1 MNRSLIV
8 AFVLPILA
16 LVLQWLLW
24 SWLTPFIWFFFFP
37 AVFFSARYGGLKN
50 ALISSLV
57 SVCLAWFFFISP
69 QLSWAIDQPS
79 YLYSV
84 GLFLGMGYLIG
95 DAQERFNRQLQRTQ
109 AALAQM
115 HVANDQ
121 ASQANSTFAA
131 IFEQAAVGIAQVALD
146 GRWLQVNH
154 KFTDIVGYS
163 EAELQRENF
172 QHLTY
177 PEDLPTNLAQIQRI
191 LAGEIQ
197 SYTLEKRY
205 QHKDGHLIWVNLT
218 VALVRKPD
226 LTPDYF
232 ISVVEDIHARK
243 LAEAALADSQLA
255 LKEAQR
261 LAGVGSWQWD
271 VNTNKTIW
279 SEEIYRIFGCDSSL
293 PAVGYPD
300 VQQFFTPASW
310 SLLTVKFE
318 QCFEEGIPYECDAE
332 VLAPEGRSRWV
343 IARGNPSFA
352 EDGSVIQL
360 NGTLQDI
367 TKRKSAEL
375 ALLENQAAALETQR
389 QARLAALNLMEDSLA
404 AKAQIEAAN
413 AALRQSEQRLL
424 IAQEGAHVGIWD
436 WDIVNNQNYW
446 SPECERLY
454 GVTAGSLKNNDDWRG
469 RVHPEDLALIDA
481 QWESKIIHGE
491 PFEVEFRMIM
501 DSGETRWLIS
511 KGHAQYDAAG
521 NPVRLTGINLDIS
534 ERKRNEQELSKLAQA
549 VEQSPGSIVITNL
562 NAEIE
567 YVNEAFVN
575 CTGFTR
581 EEVIGQ
587 NPRMLHTGKTPDQTY
602 VALWDTVSKGKTW
615 QGEFINKRKDGSEY
629 VEFAVI
635 TPIRQADGAITHYV
649 AVKEDITEKK
659 HIGEELDHYR
669 HHLEE
674 LVATRTKDLVA
685 ARTLADTANQAK
697 SAFLANMSHEIRT
710 PMNAII
716 GLTYLMRQG
725 IHTAEQGDRLNKIE
739 AAAQHLLSIINDILD
754 LSKIEAGRV
763 ELETTEFSLGAIL
776 DHIRSLITE
785 QAKNKGL
792 TIEVDSDDVPLWLR
806 GDPTRLRQ
814 ALLNYAG
821 NAVKFTEHGT
831 IWLRATL
838 LDENIQG
845 LLIRFEVQDSGIGIA
860 EENQPM
866 LFDAFSQADISTTR
880 KYGGTGLGLTI
891 ARRLANMMGGE
902 AGVQSTLGQGS
913 TFWFTA
919 RLQRGRQQITSEAA
933 EQSVAADVILRREF
947 AGARLLLA
955 EDNEINREVALE
967 LLHGVGLSVD
977 TAENGRIALEK
988 VCTKH
993 YDLVLM
999 DVQMPEMDGLT
1010 ATRAIRNQ
1018 PGFATLPILAMTANA
1033 FDDDRRT
1040 CLEAGMNDFVAKPV
1054 IPSLL
1059 YAKLLRWL
1067 SMQDHQRFS
1076 KDADCQAGAV
1086 SSPDNNGASPV
1097 LNNPA
1102 LNISGLETL
1111 QGMVI
1116 VKGDITQ
1123 YLRLLRM
1130 FANAHND
1137 DMQQV
1142 QKSLVDGD
1150 MQQAQ
1155 HLTHGLNG
1163 VAGVLGARR
1172 VSELASKLE
1181 NALRANSTLD
1191 ECLELAHQ
1199 CDHELTQLVLAI
1211 HALPELPELELSEE
1225 EQLNINTDQTG

>member
-1 MNRSLIV
+1 M
-8 AFVLPILA
+8 
-16 LVLQWLLW
+16 Q
-24 SWLTPFIWFFFFP
+24 
-37 AVFFSARYGGLKN
+37 
-50 ALISSLV
+50 
-57 SVCLAWFFFISP
+57 
-69 QLSWAIDQPS
+69 
-79 YLYSV
+79 
-84 GLFLGMGYLIG
+84 
-95 DAQERFNRQLQRTQ
+95 
-109 AALAQM
+109 
-115 HVANDQ
+115 VANHQ
-121 ASQANSTFAA
+121 AIQANSTFAA

-146 GRWLQVNH
+146 GRWLQVNR
-154 KFTDIVGYS
+154 KLTDIVGYS
-163 EAELQRENF
+163 EAELQSENF

-177 PEDLPTNLAQIQRI
+177 AEDLPADLAQVQRI
-191 LAGEIQ
+191 LAGEIR
-197 SYTLEKRY
+197 SYSLEKRY

-232 ISVVEDIHARK
+232 ISVVEDINARK

-261 LAGVGSWQWD
+261 LTGIGSWQWD
-271 VNTNKTIW
+271 IKTNTTLW
-279 SEEIYRIFGCDSSL
+279 SEEIYRIFGRDLSL
-293 PAVGYPD
+293 PAAGYPD
-300 VQQFFTPASW
+300 VQQYFTPESW
-310 SLLTVKFE
+310 ARLAVKFE
-318 QCFEEGIPYECDAE
+318 QCFKEGIPYECDAE
-332 VLAPEGRSRWV
+332 VLGSDGRSRWV
-343 IARGNPSFA
+343 IARGNPSVA
-352 EDGSVIQL
+352 EDGSIYKL
-360 NGTLQDI
+360 TGTLQDI

-454 GVTAGSLKNNDDWRG
+454 GVAAGSFNNNDDWRA
-469 RVHPEDLALIDA
+469 RVHPDDLALIDD

-501 DSGETRWLIS
+501 ASGETRWLIS

-534 ERKRNEQELSKLAQA
+534 ERKRNEHELRKLAQA
-549 VEQSPGSIVITNL
+549 VEQNPGSIVITNL

-567 YVNEAFVN
+567 YVNEAFVKT
-575 CTGFTR
+575 TGYSR

-587 NPRMLHTGKTPDQTY
+587 NPRILKSGKTPNETY
-602 VALWDTVSKGKTW
+602 VALWDAVTSGKTW
-615 QGEFINKRKDGSEY
+615 KGEFINKRKDGSEY
-629 VEFAVI
+629 VEFAVV
-635 TPIRQADGAITHYV
+635 TPIRQADGTISHYV
-649 AVKEDITEKK
+649 DVKEDITEKK

-674 LVATRTKDLVA
+674 LVATRTQDLVA
-685 ARTLADTANQAK
+685 ARTLADSANQAK
-697 SAFLANMSHEIRT
+697 SSFLANMSHEIRT

-792 TIEVDSDDVPLWLR
+792 TIEVDSDHVPLWLR

-919 RLQRGRQQITSEAA
+919 RLQRGRQQIISEAA

-1054 IPSLL
+1054 IPALL

-1067 SMQDHQRFS
+1067 SMQDHQSFS
-1076 KDADCQAGAV
+1076 KDADLQAV
-1086 SSPDNNGASPV
+1086 SKMNATNPV
-1097 LNNPA
+1097 P
-1102 LNISGLETL
+1102 NISGLEVL
-1111 QGMVI
+1111 QSMVI
-1116 VKGDITQ
+1116 VKGDIIK
-1123 YLRLLRM
+1123 YLQLLQL
-1130 FANAHND
+1130 F
-1137 DMQQV
+1137 
-1142 QKSLVDGD
+1142 
-1150 MQQAQ
+1150 
-1155 HLTHGLNG
+1155 
-1163 VAGVLGARR
+1163 
-1172 VSELASKLE
+1172 VSA
-1181 NALRANSTLD
+1181 
-1191 ECLELAHQ
+1191 
-1199 CDHELTQLVLAI
+1199 
-1211 HALPELPELELSEE
+1211 
-1225 EQLNINTDQTG
+1225 

>member
-1 MNRSLIV
+1 MNRALIV

-24 SWLTPFIWFFFFP
+24 SWLTPFIWFLFFP

-50 ALISSLV
+50 ALISSLL
-57 SVCLAWFFFISP
+57 SLCLVWFFFLSP
-69 QLSWAIDQPS
+69 QLSWAIDQPL
-79 YLYSV
+79 YLYSF

-95 DAQERFNRQLQRTQ
+95 DAEERFNRQLQQTQ
-109 AALAQM
+109 DALAQM

-121 ASQANSTFAA
+121 VSQANSTFAA

-146 GRWLQVNH
+146 GRWLQVNR
-154 KFTDIVGYS
+154 KLTDIVGYS
-163 EAELQRENF
+163 EAELQSENF

-177 PEDLPTNLAQIQRI
+177 PEDLPTDLAQVQRI
-191 LAGEIQ
+191 LAGEIR
-197 SYTLEKRY
+197 SYSLEKRY

-226 LTPDYF
+226 LAPDYF

-243 LAEAALADSQLA
+243 LAEAALADSRLA
-255 LKEAQR
+255 LKEAQC
-261 LAGVGSWQWD
+261 LAGIGSWQWD

-293 PAVGYPD
+293 PAVAYPD

-310 SLLTVKFE
+310 SLLAVKFE
-318 QCFEEGIPYECDAE
+318 QCFKEGVPYECDAE
-332 VLAPEGRSRWV
+332 LVNAEGDARWV

-352 EDGSVIQL
+352 EDGAIIQL
-360 NGTLQDI
+360 NGTVQDI
-367 TKRKSAEL
+367 TRRKLAEL

-413 AALRQSEQRLL
+413 AALRQSEQRLS

-454 GVTAGSLKNNDDWRG
+454 GVAVGSLQNNDDWRL
-469 RVHPEDLALIDA
+469 RVHPDDLALIDA
-481 QWESKIIHGE
+481 QWKSNIIHGE
-491 PFEVEFRMIM
+491 PFEVEYRMIM
-501 DSGETRWLIS
+501 DSGEFRWLIS
-511 KGHAQYDAAG
+511 KGRAQYDAAG

-562 NAEIE
+562 KAEIE
-567 YVNEAFVN
+567 YVNEAFVS

-587 NPRMLHTGKTPDQTY
+587 NPRILHTGKTPDQTY
-602 VALWDTVSKGKTW
+602 VELWDTVSQGKTW

-649 AVKEDITEKK
+649 AVKEDITERK

-792 TIEVDSDDVPLWLR
+792 TIEVDSDHVPLWLR

-831 IWLRATL
+831 IWLRAKL
-838 LDENIQG
+838 LDENRQG

-902 AGVQSTLGQGS
+902 AGVQSSLGQGS

-919 RLQRGRQQITSEAA
+919 RLQRGRQQMVSEAA

-988 VCTKH
+988 VCTNN

-1018 PGFATLPILAMTANA
+1018 TGLASLPILAMTANA

-1054 IPSLL
+1054 IPALL

-1076 KDADCQAGAV
+1076 KDVDCQVAAV
-1086 SSPDNNGASPV
+1086 SSLDNNGASPV
-1097 LNNPA
+1097 LDNPA
-1102 LNISGLETL
+1102 LNIPGLETL

-1155 HLTHGLNG
+1155 RLTHGLNG

-1181 NALRANSTLD
+1181 NALRANSIPD
-1191 ECLELAHQ
+1191 ECLALARQ

-1211 HALPELPELELSEE
+1211 HALPELPGSELSEE
-1225 EQLNINTDQTG
+1225 AQLNINTDQTG